1 MYQPEQYVKLT
12 NPDGINM
19 GFQYKIGLNEDR
31 YELNRN
37 QECAAGGLYF
47 CQFKDANFWAYGYD
61 GKVLIWKVDLPEGEE
76 VIKLEKKLKAK
87 RIILSDPKIM
97 DKYGNISNI
106 NSLKYDGIVQ
116 YAKFQFKKWFGM

>member
-37 QECAAGGLYF
+37 QECAVGGLYF
-47 CQFKDANFWAYGYD
+47 CQFKDV
-61 GKVLIWKVDLPEGEE
+61 GKWIGNYHYALIWKVEIPEREE
-76 VIKLEKKLKAK
+76 VIKYKNKLKAK
-87 RIILSDPKIM
+87 RIMLSET
-97 DKYGNISNI
+97 
-106 NSLKYDGIVQ
+106 
-116 YAKFQFKKWFGM
+116 KKAYKDYEICKLAVL